1 MASPQDNFEESSCS
15 TTSEEEFITSLCDG
29 QERPVKRILVIGP
42 VASAKLPVIEALFG
56 STSLTKL
63 KERDAASQV
72 EIYGINSKIRVYKPI
87 GFGNIEGKSHY
98 DIIKEIAGLNTF
110 HLVLICV
117 RLDLCL
123 DGNVKSMF
131 SILHEEGTDEIWK
144 RSIVVLT
151 HANTFLNLDSINEL
165 PNDKLFEKMS
175 DEIKKFKDNINDFI
189 RKPVASDLEMPFCVA
204 GSVREKN
211 LPTTVDWIDQLRKAC
226 LNRSNG
232 DACHLIK
239 KRDDNG
245 HSALEVI
252 GLIGAVSLATLY
264 TIVFLK
270 SL

>member
-15 TTSEEEFITSLCDG
+15 TTSEEEFITSLCDE
-29 QERPVKRILVIGP
+29 QESVKRILVIGP
-42 VASAKLPVIEALFG
+42 VDSGKLSVIEALFG

-72 EIYGINSKIRVYKPI
+72 EIYEINSKIRVYKPI
-87 GFGNIEGKSHY
+87 GFGNIEGKSHH
-98 DIIKEIAGLNTF
+98 DIIKEIARLNKF

-175 DEIKKFKDNINDFI
+175 DEIKKFKDNIYDFI

-226 LNRSNG
+226 LNRFNG

-239 KRDDNG
+239 KRDDDD
-245 HSALEVI
+245 SALEVI
-252 GLIGAVSLATLY
+252 GLIGAVSLATLC

-270 SL
+270 SS

>member
-1 MASPQDNFEESSCS
+1 MASRSCS
-15 TTSEEEFITSLCDG
+15 TTSEEEFITSLCDE
-29 QERPVKRILVIGP
+29 QESVKRILVIGP
-42 VASAKLPVIEALFG
+42 VDSGKLSVIEALFG

-72 EIYGINSKIRVYKPI
+72 EIYEINSKIRVYKPI
-87 GFGNIEGKSHY
+87 GFGNIEGKSHH

-117 RLDLCL
+117 RLDHCL
-123 DGNVKSMF
+123 DDNVKSMF
-131 SILHEEGTDEIWK
+131 SILRKKGTDEIWK

-151 HANTFLNLDSINEL
+151 RANTFLKLDSINEL

-175 DEIKKFKDNINDFI
+175 DEIKKFKDNIYDFI

-204 GSVREKN
+204 GSIKEKN

-226 LNRSNG
+226 LNRFNG
-232 DACHLIK
+232 DACHLIR

-252 GLIGAVSLATLY
+252 GLICLFSVITLDV
-264 TIVFLK
+264 IAALK
-270 SL
+270 K